1 MTTIPEN
8 LGNESI
14 RMLQALLRTDTQSP
28 PGNEIRSAEVI
39 REELAAHGIESEFL
53 EAAPGRVSIV
63 ARLTAANPTAR
74 PVLLMGHID
83 VVTVEPEKWTR
94 DPFGGELDDDG
105 FLWGRGALDMKCQVA
120 GELAA
125 FIALKESGAALTRD
139 VIFVAFADE
148 EAGGTYGADWVYKNH
163 LDKIDAEFAIN
174 EGGGTP
180 LEIAGRTF
188 YTCQA
193 GEKGSCG
200 LKMTVRGL
208 PGHASVPI
216 QGTAFQNLSKA
227 LERLDAWQHPTV
239 ITKSVRLMLESLGN
253 AIGGDLAEQVTAI
266 LSQDSPDWSE
276 LETLPLPDDYKSSF
290 KAITRNTTVPTM
302 ISGGKQ
308 LNVIPG
314 EITVCIDCRLLPG
327 ADPDAVLAEAQE
339 IVGDLAEMSFLY
351 ETQEVGIEADP
362 ASSFFDA
369 IQATMSTMI
378 PGVTVIPTLIS
389 GGTDA
394 ALLPGIKVYGF
405 YPFPSTDRLAIYDPL
420 VHGHDERI
428 HVDDQVF
435 ATEFVY
441 RLLWHVA
448 V

>member
-1 MTTIPEN
+1 MTSLPTN
-8 LGNESI
+8 LGSESI
-14 RMLQALLRTDTQSP
+14 RILQALLRTDTQSP
-28 PGNEIRSAEVI
+28 PGNEIRAAEVI
-39 REELAAHGIESEFL
+39 RAELANHDIECEFL
-53 EAAPGRVSIV
+53 EAAPGRVSVV
-63 ARLTAANPTAR
+63 ARLTAENPTAR
-74 PVLLMGHID
+74 PILLMGHID

-105 FLWGRGALDMKCQVA
+105 YLWGRGALDMKCQVA

-125 FIALKESGAALTRD
+125 FIALKESGITLTRD

-148 EAGGTYGADWVYKNH
+148 EAGGAYGADWVYKNH

-200 LKMTVRGL
+200 LKMTVRGM

-216 QGTAFQNLSKA
+216 QGTAFQHLSEA
-227 LERLDAWQHPTV
+227 LTRLDAWQHPTV
-239 ITKSVRLMLESLGN
+239 ITKSVRLMLESLGE
-253 AIGGDLAEQVTAI
+253 AIGGELAAQVDAI
-266 LSQDSPDWSE
+266 LSQESPAWSE
-276 LETLPLPDDYKSSF
+276 LEALPLPEDYKASF

-302 ISGGKQ
+302 INGGKQ

-314 EITVCIDCRLLPG
+314 EITVCIDCRLLPD
-327 ADPDAVLAEAQE
+327 ADPNAVLAEAQE

-351 ETQEVGIEADP
+351 ENHDIGIEADP
-362 ASSFFDA
+362 GSAFFDA
-369 IQATMSTMI
+369 IQATMEVMI
-378 PGVTVIPTLIS
+378 PGVKVIPTLIS

-405 YPFPSTDRLAIYDPL
+405 YPFPATERLAIYDPL

-428 HVDDQVF
+428 HIDDQIF

-441 RLLWHVA
+441 RLVLRVA
-448 V
+448 A